1 MLEPYGREQQAIR
14 ERAYAIW
21 QQEGCPDDRTLSN
34 WLQAEAE
41 IKGEEVFGPN
51 IRKKVSD
58 RHREIGRSGRK
69 SRIDTV
75 RSEEVSF
82 PRV

>member
-41 IKGEEVFGPN
+41 IKGEEVFGP
-51 IRKKVSD
+51 ITGRGGRGVIPSGV
-58 RHREIGRSGRK
+58 IGL
-69 SRIDTV
+69 
-75 RSEEVSF
+75 
-82 PRV
+82 

>member
-1 MLEPYGREQQAIR
+1 LKEGVMLEPYGREQQAIR

-58 RHREIGRSGRK
+58 RHREIGRGGRGVIPSGV
-69 SRIDTV
+69 IV
-75 RSEEVSF
+75 
-82 PRV
+82 P